1 MENKINITCDPY
13 TLFEVYEKLRS
24 STKNL
29 ERRLETLKR
38 DRDSWKGAC
47 EDLKQL
53 KEKQWSEQEMQINGL
68 VDEND
73 SLKKRLAKYPLEQI
87 EQ

>member
-1 MENKINITCDPY
+1 MDNNIQISCDPY
-13 TLFEVYEKLRS
+13 TLFELFEKFRS

-53 KEKQWSEQEMQINGL
+53 NKKQWSEQEMQINGL

-73 SLKKRLAKYPLEQI
+73 SLKNRLAKYPLEKI

>member
-1 MENKINITCDPY
+1 MENNIKITCDPY
-13 TLFEVYEKLRS
+13 TLFEVYEKFRS
-24 STKNL
+24 GTKNL

-53 KEKQWSEQEMQINGL
+53 NEKQ

-73 SLKKRLAKYPLEQI
+73 FLKKRITYLLAQI